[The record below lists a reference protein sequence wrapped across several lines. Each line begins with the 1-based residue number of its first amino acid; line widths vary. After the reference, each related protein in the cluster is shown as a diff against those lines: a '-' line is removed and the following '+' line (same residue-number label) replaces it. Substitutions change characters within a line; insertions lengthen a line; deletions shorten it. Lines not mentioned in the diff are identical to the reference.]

1 MLSSRKFLLSF
12 VAISLMIY
20 MIASG
25 RLKTKWNFLSV
36 STWIQENEI
45 QMLKFKIKAIIP
57 EGKSI
62 IKYLELSFIQYRS
75 HWTVMVIETNKFC
88 KMLKTCIKVVSG
100 EGTGVGAFQAEEVWA
115 KS

>member
-1 MLSSRKFLLSF
+1 
-12 VAISLMIY
+12 

-100 EGTGVGAFQAEEVWA
+100 EGTRVGAFQAEEVWA